1 MMVKYKM
8 NGTERKQNEN
18 KVKRIEMKPN
28 ETERRTNFKREQF
41 QRQKHHAH
49 TAHITRNKHK
59 CQLTTLIIKQ

>member
-28 ETERRTNFKREQF
+28 ETKRNG
-41 QRQKHHAH
+41 KK
-49 TAHITRNKHK
+49 NK
-59 CQLTTLIIKQ
+59 L